1 MLSPMSSAQ
10 HFGTLPDGTEVSRYT
25 LRHGGVEAAFLDY
38 GARLI
43 SLKLTDSSGNTTDI
57 VLGYNDLET
66 YIADK
71 TYSGAIVGRFG
82 NRIANGVFAIDGVT
96 YQVPK
101 NDDTNALH
109 GGPVGFDRKVWT
121 AAESADGLEFTVVSP
136 DGDMGFP
143 GTLTATVRYSLSD
156 AGLKIEY
163 TATTDKP
170 TIVNLTNHAYF
181 NLAGEGTILDHEITI
196 PAKHFTP
203 VTEMLAPTGELAP
216 VAGTLFDF
224 TSGRRIGDHID
235 DREAQ
240 LVWGHGWDH
249 NWVLGISGEMKLAA
263 ILRDP
268 LSGRTMT
275 VSTTEPGVQFYSGN
289 FMDGTMPDR
298 SGGVYPRRGGLCLET
313 QHFPDSPNHP
323 EFPSTVLRPGETF
336 RSTTLFSFGME

>member
-1 MLSPMSSAQ
+1 MLSSMSTAQ
-10 HFGTLPDGTEVSRYT
+10 HFGTLPDGTKVSRYT
-25 LRHGGVEAAFLDY
+25 LRHGAMEAAFLDY

-43 SLKLTDSSGNTTDI
+43 SLTLPDHSGEATGI

-82 NRIANGVFAIDGVT
+82 NRIANGQFAIDGVT
-96 YQVPK
+96 YTVPQ
-101 NDDTNALH
+101 NDNTNALH

-121 AAESADGLEFTVVSP
+121 AKESADGLEFTLVSP

-143 GTLTATVRYSLSD
+143 GALTVSVLYSLTG

-163 TATTDKP
+163 TATTDKA
-170 TIVNLTNHAYF
+170 TVVNVTNHAYF

-196 PAKHFTP
+196 PATRFTP
-203 VTEMLAPTGELAP
+203 VTELLIPTGELAP

-224 TSGRRIGDHID
+224 TTGRRIGDHID
-235 DREAQ
+235 DRDPQ
-240 LVWGHGWDH
+240 LIPARGWDH
-249 NWVLGISGEMKLAA
+249 NWVLGEPGTMKLAA

-275 VSTTEPGVQFYSGN
+275 VSTTEPGVQFYAGN

-298 SGGVYPRRGGLCLET
+298 TGGVYPRRGGLCLET
-313 QHFPDSPNHP
+313 QHFPDSPNQP
-323 EFPSTVLRPGETF
+323 NFPSTVLRPGETL
-336 RSTTLFSFGME
+336 RSTTLFSFGTK